1 MNAMSGGASRWRRVV
16 RGGTAVVVAVLYY
29 LTGPAVFAQNASPE
43 NRYSAQISR
52 LSPAEQA
59 AKLSPFVGFT
69 CIGTKPFLMGVT
81 KEGPAKGYAYWS
93 LQCAGGKSF
102 MIQFSPE
109 GAVEA
114 IDCQTLKQNGQG
126 RECYKAF

>member
-1 MNAMSGGASRWRRVV
+1 MSGGASRWRRVV

-29 LTGPAVFAQNASPE
+29 LTGHVVVAQNSAPE
-43 NRYSAQISR
+43 NRYSTRLSR
-52 LSPAEQA
+52 LSQATQA
-59 AKLSPFVGFT
+59 AELAAYVGFT

-93 LQCAGGKSF
+93 VQCAGGKSF
-102 MIQFSPE
+102 MIQMSPD
-109 GAVEA
+109 GAVDP

>member
-1 MNAMSGGASRWRRVV
+1 V
-16 RGGTAVVVAVLYY
+16 RGGTAVVVTVLYY
-29 LTGPAVFAQNASPE
+29 LTGEVVVAQNAAPE
-43 NRYSAQISR
+43 NRYSAQLLR
-52 LSPAEQA
+52 LPPAEQA
-59 AKLSPFVGFT
+59 ARLAAYVGFT

-81 KEGPAKGYAYWS
+81 KEGSAKGYAYWS

-109 GAVEA
+109 GAVDA